1 MQIQKQK
8 VRCKRIRKSQLLLFG
23 SLLIFLSILIFSSDY
38 ITKLKKEV
46 FSEMELEINGD
57 SLSPDNI
64 EEKLED
70 VPITNEIPKE
80 EPVPVEKPKPIIKPI
95 DYSKY
100 YGVLEIP
107 KIGLKRG
114 FYNLGHRYNNI
125 SYNVTMVKGS
135 KMPDI
140 EKSNLILMAH
150 SGPGRIGFFSR
161 LYNLK
166 IDDEAYI
173 TYNNIK
179 YSYKIVN
186 IYNVPKTGNVKVV
199 RNYDK
204 TVLTLITCTKNDNTS
219 QTVYI
224 MELV

>member
-8 VRCKRIRKSQLLLFG
+8 VKCKRIRKSQLLLFG

-80 EPVPVEKPKPIIKPI
+80 DPVPVEKPKPIVKPI

-125 SYNVTMVKGS
+125 SYIAKEAGADFVKTSTGFS
-135 KMPDI
+135 TGGATPEDIKLMRETVGPDLGV
-140 EKSNLILMAH
+140 KA
-150 SGPGRIGFFSR
+150 SGGVRSFADTEAVIANGATRIGASSS
-161 LYNLK
+161 
-166 IDDEAYI
+166 I
-173 TYNNIK
+173 TICEGGV
-179 YSYKIVN
+179 SSS
-186 IYNVPKTGNVKVV
+186 
-199 RNYDK
+199 NY
-204 TVLTLITCTKNDNTS
+204 
-219 QTVYI
+219 
-224 MELV
+224 